1 MKKHIHKLL
10 FALYLC
16 LMVYLLFVQRIKY
29 IHLSPQISYFEMLSS
44 SINLIPGYSVAIF
57 VRNLFSGDGYWAR
70 HAVINLIGNVVMFVP
85 AGFFLPMVCTRARRL
100 KNTLLISLGALAVI
114 ETVQLF
120 TLLGSMDIDDVILNM
135 AGVLIGYALF
145 KAYEKKD

>member
-29 IHLSPQISYFEMLSS
+29 IYLSPQISYFEMLSS

-57 VRNLFSGDGYWAR
+57 IRNLFSGDGYWAR

-85 AGFFLPMVCTRARRL
+85 AGFFLPMVRL